1 MTRSILIAL
10 AFLFPV
16 AALAADGV
24 KPPALV
30 DIMTPT
36 AEAKAAE
43 IAAAMPVAVA
53 APIPPIDP
61 AKFPVLAKIKEQS
74 GDANYDYLGQRFG
87 LDLWLISG
95 PGVMQIIYTLPNN
108 QGAIIGGS
116 LIDAEGKEL
125 SGTLQ
130 QEFIAKN
137 PERAEAIITA
147 VKSKNDGPA
156 AAEAQTASSSPTQK
170 IWSLLEASGHV
181 GFGKEGGVPVL
192 YAVMDPFQQA
202 SRDLWSKIYPMAEQN
217 KIRVNVIPLATSKV
231 DDVNIIAQLLG
242 EEEQQDS
249 WRKLIAGEKLG
260 APKVKEPQGVL
271 MLKNNLEL
279 MEALQSRDVPLLLY
293 KDAASGKARIVKGMP
308 KDWPA
313 FEKELGFTP

>member
-1 MTRSILIAL
+1 MTRSFLIAL
-10 AFLFPV
+10 AVLFPV
-16 AALAADGV
+16 AAFAADGV

-43 IAAAMPVAVA
+43 IAAAMPAAVA

-74 GDANYDYLGQRFG
+74 ADANYDYLGQRSG

-95 PGVMQIIYTLPNN
+95 PGVMQVIYTLPGN

-116 LIDAEGKEL
+116 LIDADGKEL

-130 QEFIAKN
+130 QEFITRN
-137 PERAEAIITA
+137 PGRAEAIITM
-147 VKSKNDGPA
+147 VKSKNDEAP
-156 AAEAQTASSSPTQK
+156 AAEAQSPSQK
-170 IWSLLEASGHV
+170 IWALLEASGHI

-202 SRDLWSKIYPMAEQN
+202 SRDLWARIYPMAEQN
-217 KIRVNVIPLATSKV
+217 KIRVNIIPLATSKV
-231 DDVNIIAQLLG
+231 DDVAVIAQLLG
-242 EEEQQDS
+242 EEDGQGA
-249 WRKLIAGEKLG
+249 WRKLVAGEKPDASKL
-260 APKVKEPQGVL
+260 KEPQGAL
-271 MLKNNLEL
+271 LLKNNLEL
-279 MEALQSRDVPLLLY
+279 MQTLQIGTVPLLLY
-293 KDAASGKARIVKGMP
+293 KDAASGKARIIRGLP
-308 KDWPA
+308 KDWPL
-313 FEKELGFTP
+313 FEKELGFAP

>member
-16 AALAADGV
+16 AAVAADGV
-24 KPPALV
+24 RPPALV

-43 IAAAMPVAVA
+43 LAAAMPAAVA

-74 GDANYDYLGQRFG
+74 GDANYDYLGQGFG

-95 PGVMQIIYTLPNN
+95 PGVMQVIYTLPNN

-125 SGTLQ
+125 SGALQ

-137 PERAEAIITA
+137 PERAEAIIST
-147 VKSKNDGPA
+147 VKSKKDETPVA
-156 AAEAQTASSSPTQK
+156 VAAETPSQK
-170 IWSLLEASGHV
+170 IWSLLEASGHI
-181 GFGKEGGVPVL
+181 GFGAEDSVPVL
-192 YAVMDPFQQA
+192 YAVLDPFQQQ
-202 SRDLWSKIYPMAEQN
+202 SRDLWTKISPMAEQN
-217 KIRVNVIPLATSKV
+217 KVLVNVLPLATSKV
-231 DDVNIIAQLLG
+231 DHVAVIAQLLG
-242 EEEQQDS
+242 EADKQS
-249 WRKLIAGEKLG
+249 GWRKLVAGEKLEV
-260 APKVKEPQGVL
+260 PKLKEPQGVL
-271 MLKNNLEL
+271 LLKNNLEL
-279 MEALQSRDVPLLLY
+279 MQALQLRDVPLLFY
-293 KDAASGKARIVKGMP
+293 KDAASGKVRIVKGMP
-308 KDWPA
+308 KDWAA
-313 FEKELGFTP
+313 FEKELGFAP